1 MFELSVACKYLRP
14 RWRQLSVSIIS
25 MISMMVIAL
34 VVWLIVV
41 FFSVTHGLEKSWIQK
56 LIALTAPVR
65 ITPTAAYY
73 HSYYYQIDGISSNSN
88 YSLKT
93 IGEKQRALQADPYD
107 GNLDEE
113 VPAYWVPA
121 DRRANGSLKDIVQ
134 TTFQAIG
141 SLSQIPG
148 IKAHDYETTVSNLKL
163 RLVRNYP
170 ANGSQPNHSTL
181 SQATYLG
188 SLDADNAALSFA
200 LIPMKMTDLSNLY
213 NMLTI
218 APNNSID
225 NISEQPAQTGP
236 GENFSNSDLS
246 LDSISYLDQIPA
258 KEKMRR
264 FFDSVAIRELKTAD
278 HGWALPSSLLP
289 QSASFQACVMFA
301 RDKIMR
307 VIIPQDASAVSKMQ
321 KQMESEGY
329 TVRRAEVV
337 VQNHQ
342 AMIKYEHSKE
352 LVSIRN
358 APLVLQGDVAM
369 RSTLVAESLENA
381 YHPGEVQFLVN
392 LSVQGVDLS
401 GVISYGTLQIAQA
414 DIKKQFH
421 EVPSLTPF
429 WLYSVGSDKNVQLFI
444 PSDAEM
450 GEGILLPRS
459 FRDSGA
465 LVGDRGV
472 LSYYAPTL
480 SSVQEQRLP
489 VYVAGFYDPGIIPIG
504 GKFVLANPEVINL
517 VRASHEREESAL
529 SNGINVRFD
538 NLEQAEDVKAALQE
552 AFEREGIAQYW
563 KIETFRDFDFT
574 RDLIQQLRSERNLW
588 TLIATVIIIVACSNI
603 ISMLIILVNDKK
615 VEIGILRSMGASAA
629 SIAFIFG
636 FCGVVMG
643 VMGSVI
649 GTLIAIVTLKNLQ
662 SLIDLISGLQGHQLF
677 NPVFYGNTLP
687 SELSFE
693 ALAFV
698 IIATSLI
705 SLLAGIIPAVK
716 AGLVR
721 PSAILRSE

>member
-25 MISMMVIAL
+25 MISIMVIAL

-73 HSYYYQIDGISSNSN
+73 HSYYYQIDGISSSSN
-88 YSLKT
+88 YAHKT
-93 IGEKQRALQADPYD
+93 IGEKQRALQTDPYD
-107 GNLDEE
+107 VDSDEE
-113 VPAYWVPA
+113 IPAFWVPA
-121 DRRANGSLKDIVQ
+121 DRQTDGSLKDIVQ
-134 TTFQAIG
+134 KTFQAINN
-141 SLSQIPG
+141 LSHISG
-148 IKAHDYETTVSNLKL
+148 IKAQDYETTISNLKL
-163 RLVRNYP
+163 RLIRNYP
-170 ANGSQPNHSTL
+170 ATGGSQKHSSL

-188 SLDADNAALSFA
+188 SLDSDNAALAYA
-200 LIPMKMTDLSNLY
+200 LLPMKMSDLSNLY
-213 NMLTI
+213 SMLTI
-218 APNNSID
+218 TSDHSQQNASDKTEP
-225 NISEQPAQTGP
+225 E
-236 GENFSNSDLS
+236 ELSNQA
-246 LDSISYLDQIPA
+246 ISYLDQGPA
-258 KEKMRR
+258 KEKMQR
-264 FFDSVAIRELKTAD
+264 FFDSVKVRELKTPD
-278 HGWALPSSLLP
+278 NGWVLPAAFLP
-289 QSASFQACVMFA
+289 KSASFQVCVMLA

-307 VIIPQDASAVSKMQ
+307 IILPQDSSAVSKIYKKMQ
-321 KQMESEGY
+321 QEGY
-329 TVRRAEVV
+329 GVRKAELL
-337 VQNHQ
+337 VQNYQ
-342 AMIKYEHSKE
+342 GAIKYEGSKE
-352 LVSIRN
+352 FVAIQN
-358 APLVLQGDVAM
+358 APVAIEGNVLMPAALF
-369 RSTLVAESLENA
+369 SESLDTA
-381 YHPGEVQFLVN
+381 SHPGEVLFKIDLN
-392 LSVQGVDLS
+392 LQGVALA
-401 GVISYGTLQIAQA
+401 GTAPYGTLQISQA
-414 DIKKQFH
+414 DLKDQFA
-421 EVPSLTPF
+421 EAPLQKPF
-429 WLYSVGSDKNVQLFI
+429 WLYSTVSEDTRNQKSSQLFI
-444 PSDAEM
+444 PSDSDM
-450 GEGILLPRS
+450 GEGVLLPRS

-465 LVGDRGV
+465 MVGDRGV

-489 VYVAGFYDPGIIPIG
+489 IYVAGFYDPGIIPIG

-517 VRASHEREESAL
+517 IRASHTQEESSL

-538 NLEQAEDVKAALQE
+538 HLEQAEDVKAALQQE
-552 AFEREGIAQYW
+552 FERAGIAQYW

-574 RDLIQQLRSERNLW
+574 RDLIQQLGSERNLW

-615 VEIGILRSMGASAA
+615 VEIGILRSMGASAT

-649 GTLIAIVTLKNLQ
+649 GTLMALVTLKNLQ
-662 SLIDLISGLQGHQLF
+662 SLIDFISFLQGHQMF
-677 NPVFYGNTLP
+677 NPVFYGNSLP

-698 IIATSLI
+698 IAATAFI